1 MTSKFILFWEHLKAV
16 LRGNP
21 ATWLENL
28 IADLDSH
35 AQYHETVSAI
45 HQDKSNALAEKS
57 GYAQVNADIY
67 YDLSV
72 ETRRQATKIAA
83 LLG

>member
-1 MTSKFILFWEHLKAV
+1 MSKLILFWEHLKAV

-28 IADLDSH
+28 IADLDAH

-45 HQDKSNALAEKS
+45 HQDKAIALAEKS
-57 GYAQVNADIY
+57 EYAQVKGDIY
-67 YDLSV
+67 NDLSV
-72 ETRRQATKIAA
+72 ATRRQATKIAA